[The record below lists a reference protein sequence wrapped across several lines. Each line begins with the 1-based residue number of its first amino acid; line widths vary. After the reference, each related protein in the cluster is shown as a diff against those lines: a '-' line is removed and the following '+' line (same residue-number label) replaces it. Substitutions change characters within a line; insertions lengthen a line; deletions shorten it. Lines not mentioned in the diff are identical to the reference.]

1 MTLSTQ
7 RPMVQK
13 VDVLLDVHHFMTQ
26 KQRQSRRAIRFED
39 HDISKA
45 DARTRVMHYLATK
58 PHMFRLVFTEH
69 HVFNIRRALIED
81 HGWPPSEVEKHI
93 ANCKQLAKST
103 GGEFSPLTKTS
114 FSHLELAKMGG
125 THRTPDTEDA
135 TIVKLAQ
142 VLHSDLI
149 VSNDDGVMRANTP
162 GTIKVSIEAFYRSI
176 VELVDKRPAK
186 AA

>member
-1 MTLSTQ
+1 MTHSN
-7 RPMVQK
+7 QK

-26 KQRQSRRAIRFED
+26 DQRFAKRAIRFED
-39 HDISKA
+39 LKHSKT
-45 DARTRVMHYLATK
+45 DARTRVLRYLASN

-81 HGWPPSEVEKHI
+81 HGWPKSEVEKHI
-93 ANCKQLAKST
+93 ANCKRFIAST
-103 GGEFSPLTKTS
+103 GSEFSPLTKTS
-114 FSHLELAKMGG
+114 FDQLELAKMGG
-125 THRTPDTEDA
+125 THRTPDSEDA

-149 VSNDDGVMRANTP
+149 VSNDDGVMRASTP
-162 GTIKVSIEAFYRSI
+162 GIIKISMEAFEKSI
-176 VELVDKRPAK
+176 IEMNDRRAV